1 MILVF
6 GSINVDVIVPV
17 PHLPQ
22 PGETVL
28 GGDYAVLPG
37 GKGANQAM
45 AACRAGADVVMAGAV
60 GRDGFAATALD
71 PLSRAGID
79 TRLVRAVD
87 RPTGCAAIMVGESGE
102 NIIAVA
108 SGANAAVRCGQV
120 PGAMLGPQTLLVAQ
134 MEVPPGE
141 TATDDPPG
149 AGGWRLCIAQSGA
162 GIGGRARPIARD
174 RPCRGE

>member
-45 AACRAGADVVMAGAV
+45 AACRAGAEVAMAGAV
-60 GRDGFAATALD
+60 GHDGFAMTALD
-71 PLSRAGID
+71 PLCRAGID
-79 TRLVRAVD
+79 TRLVRRVD
-87 RPTGCAAIMVGESGE
+87 QPTGCAAIMVAENGE

-108 SGANAAVRCGQV
+108 SGANAAVRCDQV
-120 PGAMLGPQTLLVAQ
+120 PDEALGPGTLLVGQ
-134 MEVPPGE
+134 MEAPARRNCGCH
-141 TATDDPPG
+141 PPG
-149 AGGWRLCIAQSGA
+149 AGGRRRGIAQSGA
-162 GIGGRARPIARD
+162 GICDRTRFAARD
-174 RPCRGE
+174 RCRRGE